1 MTSPQ
6 ASPQTSQQTKT
17 EPALLGAPGAR
28 LALYLPRPPLIPAS
42 EPCKTSLDIPAL
54 IQHNGNHWR
63 KIFSILA
70 KLCTPVDRRWQD
82 YRDIDLLHR
91 HEVICFA
98 DHLMADADWH
108 LVAGKA
114 SWQRLGFDPITFSP
128 LDDEGRVLVRGNVLL
143 TPYPDYRQFPNRT
156 VEQVRRLVSGER

>member
-6 ASPQTSQQTKT
+6 TKHKD
-17 EPALLGAPGAR
+17 ALLGAPGAR
-28 LALYLPRPPLIPAS
+28 LALYLPNPPLIPAS
-42 EPCKTSLDIPAL
+42 KQGEQSLDIPGL

-70 KLCTPVDRRWQD
+70 KLCTPEGQRWQD
-82 YRDIDLLHR
+82 YRDLELLHR

-98 DHLMADADWH
+98 DSLMPDADWH

-128 LDDEGRVLVRGNVLL
+128 LDEDGRVLVRGNVLL
-143 TPYPDYRQFPNRT
+143 TPYPDYRQFSNRT
-156 VEQVRRLVSGER
+156 VGQVRRLVKAES

>member
-1 MTSPQ
+1 MTAPQTSPQ
-6 ASPQTSQQTKT
+6 PTD

-28 LALYLPRPPLIPAS
+28 LALYLPNPPLILAS
-42 EPCKTSLDIPAL
+42 EHGKLHPDIPDL
-54 IQHNGNHWR
+54 IRHNGNHWR

-70 KLCTPVDRRWQD
+70 KLGTPADCRWQD
-82 YRDIDLLHR
+82 YRDLELLHR

-98 DHLMADADWH
+98 DGLLPTAQWH

-114 SWQRLGFDPITFSP
+114 SWQRLGFDPGTFSP
-128 LDDEGRVLVRGNVLL
+128 LDDEGRVLIRGNILL

-156 VEQVRRLVSGER
+156 VEQVRSRLER

>member
-6 ASPQTSQQTKT
+6 TRH

-28 LALYLPRPPLIPAS
+28 LALYLPNPPLLPAS
-42 EPCKTSLDIPAL
+42 EQGEQGLDIPGL

-70 KLCTPVDRRWQD
+70 KLCTQTDQRWQD
-82 YRDIDLLHR
+82 YRDIELLHR

-98 DHLMADADWH
+98 DSLMPDADWH

-114 SWQRLGFDPITFSP
+114 SWQRLGLDPLNFKP
-128 LDDEGRVLVRGNVLL
+128 LDDEGRVLVRDDVLL

-156 VEQVRRLVSGER
+156 VEQVRRRVKGER